1 MNIIGKSALTG
12 VTGRFV
18 QNRTLPEGGVSRMW
32 GEEGASDMTGQSMAV
47 GGRGWRGSCARLK
60 NGDRWSGTGD
70 RCGGYQPTWR
80 PRRYRQV
87 GADTGGGEADPG
99 GACSR
104 RSSPS
109 KPTIARFRV
118 RIALRAV
125 KAVTSR
131 TGGLDVPIDVQPNGG
146 VLFRTSKPVPVFP
159 NERQE
164 MLGGRRRIGG
174 ARIDRDI
181 TKETAHPHSRYA
193 KH

>member
-1 MNIIGKSALTG
+1 MNIIGKSALIG

-109 KPTIARFRV
+109 KPTITRFCV
-118 RIALRAV
+118 RIALVAV
-125 KAVTSR
+125 MRVTSR
-131 TGGLDVPIDVQPNGG
+131 TGGFIGWRRCLAPWRRGSRGFAVAAVVVARRVSAGCHIAGPR
-146 VLFRTSKPVPVFP
+146 LSSTSC
-159 NERQE
+159 EH
-164 MLGGRRRIGG
+164 MSLL
-174 ARIDRDI
+174 
-181 TKETAHPHSRYA
+181 
-193 KH
+193 